1 MWIWIVMAIF
11 AYWLYKRPGGIA
23 RLANDTLKFEVFKEL
38 RARGKERESKEIPSI
53 EDMEERFTRRLVASS
68 VSLFAIF
75 LWISWG
81 IGTPWSVLIGMLPA
95 ALYATITW
103 KLTKHYREIVLPLY
117 LTLCRMPGARWNPR
131 GKPTKWLRV
140 SKDPGKPIYVRLPKD
155 WHAGAMQV
163 KMVEEIVKQRV
174 PGEWKMTVN
183 RPKFIM
189 VFTPTAAIAV
199 SVGEEMSRAPAN
211 VSLDKEEEGAEPIGK
226 SPW

>member
-1 MWIWIVMAIF
+1 MWIWLGIGIVG
-11 AYWLYKRPGGIA
+11 YWIWKRPGGIA

-38 RARGKERESKEIPSI
+38 RARGKERESREIPSI
-53 EDMEERFTRRLVASS
+53 EEMEVKFTRGIIVACVSITVFSS
-68 VSLFAIF
+68 IL
-75 LWISWG
+75 LWHLMGSSGIPIGLLIS
-81 IGTPWSVLIGMLPA
+81 
-95 ALYATITW
+95 ALYAVTCV
-103 KLTKHYREIVLPLY
+103 KLTTHTRNVVLPLY

-155 WHAGAMQV
+155 WHAGAMQI

-174 PGEWKMTVN
+174 PGEWKVTVN

-189 VFTPTAAIAV
+189 TFVPTAAIAV
-199 SVGEEMSRAPAN
+199 SVGEEMDRAPMS
-211 VSLDKEEEGAEPIGK
+211 VSLDKEEGIEIGGK